1 MRPHVE
7 SGFADYL
14 LPLTDN
20 KYNKNQTIMKAL
32 FTKITDTLTGQAA
45 QVLFK
50 QYNVKPVR
58 YVDLYKGQY
67 QQWEKFEAHRL
78 PAVLF
83 EWQINHNNNPNANN
97 STATVV
103 LHLIYEQIRS
113 SSSLFNNSDSLAYF
127 DFVTAVTQ
135 LVENLEAEHTGKLQ
149 LINEASP
156 NPEAIEQAI
165 LLTYQCAYTG
175 KAQDKP
181 SKWVYTDEDS
191 VNIITQGNLNTPL

>member
-1 MRPHVE
+1 
-7 SGFADYL
+7 
-14 LPLTDN
+14 
-20 KYNKNQTIMKAL
+20 MKAL
-32 FTKITDTLTGQAA
+32 FQKITDTLTGQPA
-45 QVLFK
+45 QLLFK
-50 QYNVKPVR
+50 QFSVKPVR

-83 EWQINHNNNPNANN
+83 EWQINHNVNPNTNR
-97 STATVV
+97 STATLV

-113 SSSLFNNSDSLAYF
+113 SSSLFNNNDSLAYF
-127 DFVTAVTQ
+127 DFVTAVNQ

-149 LINEASP
+149 LINETSS

-175 KAQDKP
+175 KAQDK
-181 SKWVYTDEDS
+181 SNKWTYTDENS
-191 VNIITQGNLNTPL
+191 VNVITQGNLNTSL